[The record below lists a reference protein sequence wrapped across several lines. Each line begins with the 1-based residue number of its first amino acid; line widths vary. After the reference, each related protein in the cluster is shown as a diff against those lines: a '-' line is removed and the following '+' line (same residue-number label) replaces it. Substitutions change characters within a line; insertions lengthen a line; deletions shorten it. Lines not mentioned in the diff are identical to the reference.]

1 MSFLAVAALAHGLV
15 TTRLNYTFEGLEYE
29 GYVAQPSHVARAVH
43 DQGPLTSHNELLPI
57 ALVVHGM
64 DGEGEIEQFR
74 ADQLAHLGFIAFAV
88 DLFGKDKRPHGDF
101 IKGQEYVT
109 LAYSDMA
116 RLHRQLAAQV
126 EALTATFP
134 IADAANFI
142 VAGSHHT
149 HCFGGNIALEYA
161 RGAFPRL
168 RAAVSFHGTFGSAPA
183 SPIVVAPLSAAVQLH
198 HADDDFQD
206 MDLSSYGGA
215 WGGGDDSG
223 DDAGSWGGG
232 ADNSGDAG
240 SWGVRRL
247 LFATWGGGGA
257 MARKG
262 VSVLTEVENGL
273 RDAGAERWMTIR
285 YGKVGHAWTYPT
297 SDEYKEF
304 EAVNAHAASYALYR
318 QLGLVT
324 DGLAGTPCAAE
335 GVAC

>member
-1 MSFLAVAALAHGLV
+1 MLLAAAALAHGPTHGWPCDEKSCAKPAQPPGV
-15 TTRLNYTFEGLEYE
+15 FTTRLNYTFDGLEYE

-142 VAGSHHT
+142 VAGLLRRQ
-149 HCFGGNIALEYA
+149 HCA
-161 RGAFPRL
+161 RVRPRRL
-168 RAAVSFHGTFGSAPA
+168 PAAAR
-183 SPIVVAPLSAAVQLH
+183 
-198 HADDDFQD
+198 
-206 MDLSSYGGA
+206 
-215 WGGGDDSG
+215 
-223 DDAGSWGGG
+223 
-232 ADNSGDAG
+232 
-240 SWGVRRL
+240 RRL
-247 LFATWGGGGA
+247 LPRHLRVGA
-257 MARKG
+257 G
-262 VSVLTEVENGL
+262 EP
-273 RDAGAERWMTIR
+273 
-285 YGKVGHAWTYPT
+285 HCC
-297 SDEYKEF
+297 
-304 EAVNAHAASYALYR
+304 
-318 QLGLVT
+318 
-324 DGLAGTPCAAE
+324 CAP
-335 GVAC
+335 

>member
-1 MSFLAVAALAHGLV
+1 MSTPIHRWPCDEQCCAKPAQPPGVF

-101 IKGQEYVT
+101 VKGQEYVT

-142 VAGSHHT
+142 VAGY
-149 HCFGGNIALEYA
+149 CFGGNIALEYA

-285 YGKVGHAWTYPT
+285 SDRWATRGRTPRPT
-297 SDEYKEF
+297 STR
-304 EAVNAHAASYALYR
+304 SSR
-318 QLGLVT
+318 RST
-324 DGLAGTPCAAE
+324 PTPRRTPCTASW
-335 GVAC
+335 VS